1 MNQKRSEDEVDRAAP
16 RTSLRLVLSRADSQ
30 MQEVESEVVEH
41 KDKFEV
47 KEDVADKDV
56 EVSSL
61 ILLALFAT
69 VLLMKL
75 LEGEKTLPMIT
86 LAVTFLYLESR

>member
-41 KDKFEV
+41 EVVEHKDKFEV

-56 EVSSL
+56 EVSTMS
-61 ILLALFAT
+61 IMF
-69 VLLMKL
+69 VQ
-75 LEGEKTLPMIT
+75 
-86 LAVTFLYLESR
+86 